1 LEPHERQVFYEFDK
15 IKVTSAED
23 SSQTE
28 EKVQLYKYH
37 KGADENFVIIATDA
51 EMQYCIDNKA
61 LIKSMR
67 QKALKKD
74 IELCRSDI
82 SMV

>member
-1 LEPHERQVFYEFDK
+1 LEPHERQVFYEFE
-15 IKVTSAED
+15 KVKVPSAHD
-23 SSQTE
+23 PSVTE

-51 EMQYCIDNKA
+51 EMQYCIENKA

-67 QKALKKD
+67 KKALKKD